1 MTSKSH
7 RKMHWY
13 VDGFFK
19 TQSDDVMFLF
29 CQYFITHLQK
39 NKINKV
45 YVHLPT
51 CRKPVYWQQVL
62 MKKIVAFIA
71 GQGGQ
76 VRLLNRPKVPGD
88 FQGKAFRGSMRE
100 RGVRYVIS
108 SWSFFWL
115 IGGEVIGSQ
124 HVNRIDDQFQMVWG
138 LRACGQHGVNFFHL
152 VGEAVYAKY
161 GSQYYL

>member
-1 MTSKSH
+1 MYFENALWEKNKLYLSVISLLISNEMKVSMEFCFLWWLQNLIGRCIDMWTDFLK
-7 RKMHWY
+7 
-13 VDGFFK
+13 
-19 TQSDDVMFLF
+19 QSDDVMFLF
-29 CQYFITHLQK
+29 CQYFIMHLQK

-88 FQGKAFRGSMRE
+88 FQGKAFKGSMRE
-100 RGVRYVIS
+100 RVVGYVIS

-115 IGGEVIGSQ
+115 IGGEVIG
-124 HVNRIDDQFQMVWG
+124 
-138 LRACGQHGVNFFHL
+138 
-152 VGEAVYAKY
+152 
-161 GSQYYL
+161 